1 MLVNFE
7 QLRKRAAE
15 RGRRPIAVPWAM
27 DKTAISA
34 AYKAWKIGI
43 AQPVLIGERSRIEEI
58 MRELGA
64 EEMEAEILTAS
75 GPEEAAAK
83 AVELAREG
91 KVSVLL
97 KGSLRTDQFLRP
109 ALDREKGL
117 RTGRLLS
124 DVFFAEDPIHN
135 RQKIIG
141 MSDGGVNILPT
152 LEQKVEIVRN
162 AIEVFHRL
170 GVKRPKVALLAAVE
184 VVNEKMPATVD
195 AAEIRKMWK
204 EGKFPES
211 IIEGPMA
218 LDIAVS
224 MEAAKKKNFASEIAG
239 DVDIFIVP
247 NIEAGN
253 IFGKA
258 FTYYMK
264 VPVGHVI
271 VGAKVPLLI
280 PSRTESDEDKVNS
293 IALGVLMGD

>member
-7 QLRKRAAE
+7 ELRKEAA
-15 RGRRPIAVPWAM
+15 RKGRKRVGIPWAM
-27 DKTAISA
+27 DKTAIMA
-34 AYKAWKIGI
+34 AYKSWKLGI
-43 AQPVLIGERSRIEEI
+43 SAPVLLGERARIEEL
-58 MRELGA
+58 MKELEV
-64 EEMEAEILTAS
+64 EEMEAEIVEAAS
-75 GPEEAAAK
+75 PEEAGEK
-83 AVELAREG
+83 AVAMAREG
-91 KVSVLL
+91 ELSVLL
-97 KGSLRTDQFLRP
+97 KGALRTDQFLRP
-109 ALDREKGL
+109 ALDKEKGL

-124 DVFFAEDPIHN
+124 DVFFAEDPTHN
-135 RQKIIG
+135 RKKIIG

-152 LEQKVEIVRN
+152 LEQKVEIVKN
-162 AIEVFHRL
+162 AIEVFHKL
-170 GVKRPKVALLAAVE
+170 GVAKPKVALLAAVE

-195 AAEIRKMWK
+195 AAQIREMWEK
-204 EGKFPES
+204 GEFPES

-224 MEAAKKKNFASEIAG
+224 KEAAEKKKYKSEIAG
-239 DVDIFIVP
+239 EVDIFIVP

-253 IFGKA
+253 IFGKS

-293 IALGVLMGD
+293 IAIGTLVGD